1 MEAVVGRSVVLR
13 PITTD
18 DIEALG
24 EMFAEPAVTPWWPRY
39 DGERI
44 QREYLDDPDEGMSA
58 YVIDVEGEV
67 AGLIECFEETDPDY
81 RSASIDVAVVT
92 KWHGKGVGL
101 DALRTLA
108 RDLFERRG
116 HHHLTID
123 PAVENT
129 RAIRAYEKVGFKPV
143 GVLRKNERGADG
155 TFHDALLMDM
165 LTGELSED
173 A

>member
-18 DIEALG
+18 DVDALG
-24 EMFAEPAVTPWWPRY
+24 AMFSEPAVTPWWPRY

-58 YVIDVEGEV
+58 YVIDVDGEV

-81 RSASIDVAVVT
+81 RAASIDIAVAT
-92 KWHGKGVGL
+92 QWHGKGVGL

-108 RDLFERRG
+108 WDLFERRG

-165 LTGELSED
+165 LAGELID
-173 A
+173 